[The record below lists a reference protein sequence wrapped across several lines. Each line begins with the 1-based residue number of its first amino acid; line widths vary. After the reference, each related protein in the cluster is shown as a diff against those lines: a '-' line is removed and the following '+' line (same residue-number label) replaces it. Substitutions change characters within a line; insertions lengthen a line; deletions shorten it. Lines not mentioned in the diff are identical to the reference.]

1 MRYHFALAAA
11 IVAGAAASADAG
23 IITSFNQ
30 VVLGNLSTNHDTEG
44 NAFIGGTL
52 SGSAANF
59 GTHLDRNTW
68 RTLDVLTVG
77 GNTTLG
83 NINLNAGNYRRQG
96 SRSGNFN
103 NNGGGLEIVD
113 ASVTSRING
122 YRNELV
128 ATSNFLGGLAANST
142 IQAPSGQP
150 GPLRFIANPGGPD
163 NVAIFTITAAQL
175 ASGLVQQIDLV
186 RNGASSIIINVT
198 GSSLNFASGNFSGDW
213 ANSAVRSTTLWNFTS
228 ATSINLDRNWNG
240 AILAPNASL
249 TNSTAI
255 DGSVFVASM
264 TQNGEVHLP
273 GYTGY
278 IPTPGTAALM
288 GLGGLFA
295 ARRRR

>member
-1 MRYHFALAAA
+1 M
-11 IVAGAAASADAG
+11 VAGAAVCANAG
-23 IITSFNQ
+23 IITQFNQ
-30 VVLGNLSTNHDTEG
+30 VVLGNLNTNQDTEG
-44 NAFIGGTL
+44 NVFIGGTL

-96 SRSGNFN
+96 TRSGNFN
-103 NNGGGLEIVD
+103 NNGGGQEIVD
-113 ASVTSRING
+113 ATVTSHIND
-122 YRNELV
+122 YRDELV
-128 ATSNFLGGLAANST
+128 NTSSFLAGLASNST
-142 IQAPSGQP
+142 IQSPSGQP
-150 GPLRFIANPGGPD
+150 GPLRFIANPVGPD
-163 NVAIFTITAAQL
+163 NVAIFTISASQL
-175 ASGLVQQIDLV
+175 ASSLVQQIELV

-198 GSSLNFASGNFSGDW
+198 GTSLNFAGGNFVGDW
-213 ANSAVRSTTLWNFTS
+213 TNSAVRATTLWNFNT

-255 DGSVFVASM
+255 DGSVFVNSM
-264 TQNGEVHLP
+264 TQRGEVHLP

-278 IPTPGTAALM
+278 IPTPGTTALM